1 MIQVQ
6 CWCLERSA
14 VEHDFAGQKHRMKLF
29 MCTIG
34 VARARV
40 TIGMVNLA
48 CDVKRRAWLEAGAA
62 PA

>member
-29 MCTIG
+29 MCTVG
-34 VARARV
+34 VARA
-40 TIGMVNLA
+40 G
-48 CDVKRRAWLEAGAA
+48 
-62 PA
+62 